1 MAAWEKVNA
10 QLLADQGYWALLNE
24 AADLFVDGGTH
35 DTLLQ
40 SLLYHYLGK
49 EFDFRATSL

>member
-1 MAAWEKVNA
+1 MAAWEKVNDK
-10 QLLADQGYWALLNE
+10 LMADQGYWALLNE

-40 SLLYHYLGK
+40 SL
-49 EFDFRATSL
+49 